1 MNILKTFFQQENFV
15 GNFQFLT
22 IIAEECTLEM
32 WVNLPFLC
40 PLTDVSY
47 VGAKRRETLFIPSS
61 PSPLITV
68 ICTIT
73 QRLRIPSLFQSPLNM
88 IMRLRGTQ
96 SHSYTT
102 IFPFCATSPL
112 SPFKIQEC
120 WLIIMEQAGRG
131 GPVDRR
137 KRAGNEDQAPTMS
150 NCFY

>member
-1 MNILKTFFQQENFV
+1 
-15 GNFQFLT
+15 
-22 IIAEECTLEM
+22 M

-47 VGAKRRETLFIPSS
+47 VGAKRRETQFIPSS

-96 SHSYTT
+96 SHNYTT

-131 GPVDRR
+131 WPVDRR
-137 KRAGNEDQAPTMS
+137 KRAGKTRPRPWVTAST
-150 NCFY
+150 NCLVTSLLFINLWNALYTYKNGKF